1 LLVTVFQQ
9 WKGENE
15 KLLVVVFQQ
24 QKGERG
30 NMCWTELFREWEEM
44 KGVEQWCFS
53 IRKKVTSAAQR
64 CFGIVKINSAAQQC
78 FSIVKARLSDIGS
91 SSAGGCASI
100 GNLQKQL

>member
-1 LLVTVFQQ
+1 VFQQ

-24 QKGERG
+24 QKGERR
-30 NMCWTELFREWEEM
+30 NRCWTELFREWEEM

-64 CFGIVKINSAAQQC
+64 CFGIMKISSAAQRCFSIVKISSAAQQC
-78 FSIVKARLSDIGS
+78 FSIVKACLFEEK
-91 SSAGGCASI
+91 SASPVI
-100 GNLQKQL
+100 